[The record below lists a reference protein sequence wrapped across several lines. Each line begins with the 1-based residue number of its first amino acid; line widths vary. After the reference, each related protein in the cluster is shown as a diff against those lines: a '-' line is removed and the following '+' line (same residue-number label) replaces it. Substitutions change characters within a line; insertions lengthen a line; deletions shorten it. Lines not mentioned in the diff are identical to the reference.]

1 MGTSV
6 TPRTV
11 APGRFS
17 DVCQSPPASPGSWA
31 RLCAQCVELDRPGG
45 EARREVTPWMVG
57 FPHGWSWSV
66 DDPPG
71 LLGAVAAHVVL
82 LEHLL
87 KGRAAL
93 SMRSTMYW
101 MTRCCLSEREE
112 PPSRPKRRCQK
123 DCLSLI
129 LVADSFA

>member
-1 MGTSV
+1 
-6 TPRTV
+6 
-11 APGRFS
+11 
-17 DVCQSPPASPGSWA
+17 
-31 RLCAQCVELDRPGG
+31 
-45 EARREVTPWMVG
+45 MVG
-57 FPHGWSWSV
+57 FPHGWSWFV